1 MPDTTRLPTSHQRLW
16 SLANISYSTSSRQYH
31 VSTTLPTSALS
42 AIFSQQPSSYS
53 WNVDPHNQC
62 RAKISP
68 PQLAICLTVML
79 QNSTS
84 LVGNADRFGV
94 LSTGCQVE
102 QTQRTCISTLGR
114 REVILKKINKFP
126 PDKKKKSCRAEWS
139 GQGDI
144 PKNSLPENEK
154 LSREPLK

>member
-1 MPDTTRLPTSHQRLW
+1 MPDITRLPTSSQRLW
-16 SLANISYSTSSRQYH
+16 GLANISYSASSRQHH
-31 VSTTLPTSALS
+31 VSTTLPTSALG

-68 PQLAICLTVML
+68 QQLAICLTVML

-84 LVGNADRFGV
+84 FVGNADRFGV

-102 QTQRTCISTLGR
+102 QTQRTCISTPGR
-114 REVILKKINKFP
+114 REAILKKIIP
-126 PDKKKKSCRAEWS
+126 PRQKTKKVAEWS
-139 GQGDI
+139 DRVKVISPRIVSQRM
-144 PKNSLPENEK
+144 KNLAGNH
-154 LSREPLK
+154 